1 MSSTPVPDQEAERE
15 DNFARA
21 IDESLFGCP
30 DETSHV
36 SAFQQPIEPLD
47 NASSSGDDESSRSS
61 ISSVRDSLDALRSQA
76 RKAMKKSHKAM
87 KKSHKAMK
95 KSAAVLSYQ
104 QSTQRKEPDWVRV
117 EKGVEYLHNDD
128 ENILR
133 ETLEAA
139 QSYTNGEL
147 YFRKFHV
154 GIYGEYVN
162 WQVKF
167 EHATRGCQEQA
178 RTLKDAARKVKSY
191 LDFSEPSDL
200 DERFKRL
207 FEIIRSDE
215 RYEGALILF
224 KEGKGKDYY
233 PWKVR
238 IHHETRGWT
247 KVRNTLSDAI
257 QAMEEH
263 LEYEEATQDARK
275 DPIWERVFVEL
286 NNYPKCKVFFK
297 EISEPGPDGELEKVW
312 LLKVDNPIR
321 DVLFETKSRIFEEA
335 AGQVYDFLAGKL
347 EDETKE

>member
-15 DNFARA
+15 DKFARPT
-21 IDESLFGCP
+21 DESLFGYP

-36 SAFQQPIEPLD
+36 SAFQQFGPLD
-47 NASSSGDDESSRSS
+47 NASSASDDEPGRSS
-61 ISSVRDSLDALRSQA
+61 ISSIRDSLDALRSQA

-87 KKSHKAMK
+87 KKS
-95 KSAAVLSYQ
+95 AAVLSYQ
-104 QSTQRKEPDWVRV
+104 QSTRRKEPDWVRV
-117 EKGVEYLHNDD
+117 EKGLEYLHNHDQ
-128 ENILR
+128 NVLR

-139 QSYTNGEL
+139 QSYTNGKL
-147 YFRKFHV
+147 YFRRLHV
-154 GIYGEYVN
+154 GMYGEYVN

-178 RTLKDAARKVKSY
+178 RSLKDAARKVKSY
-191 LDFSEPSDL
+191 LDFSEPGDL

-207 FEIIRSDE
+207 FEIIRSDK

-238 IHHETRGWT
+238 IHHATRGWT
-247 KVRNTLSDAI
+247 KVRNTLSEAI

-263 LEYEEATQDARK
+263 LEYEEATQDAQR

-286 NNYPKCKVFFK
+286 NSYPKCKVFFK
-297 EISEPGPDGELEKVW
+297 EVSGPGPDGELEKVW
-312 LLKVDNPIR
+312 LLKVDHPIR
-321 DVLFETKSRIFEEA
+321 DVLFEAKSRIFEEA
-335 AGQVYDFLAGKL
+335 AGQVYDYLVGKL